1 MPNKYLNDTR
11 TGELIQKI
19 YTADRAIATEC
30 KGYTDTKEA
39 GCKTYTDT
47 KVAALVNSAPGTLD
61 TLNELATA
69 LGNDPNFATTIATL
83 IDTKCAQAKLDAHP
97 VGSFYES
104 TDSTSPATLF
114 GGTWQEQIPDGELIG
129 TVAAFSSNSLPTG
142 WLLCD
147 GSAVSRTT
155 YAALFTAIGTTYGSG
170 DGSTT
175 FALPNLTDKF
185 IQGSSTAGTVKEA
198 GLPNITGGSNT
209 AISAIK
215 NDKTAAETWSGAI
228 GTASSYSGSLANPS
242 GIVGNSGHRPLL
254 FDASKSNAIYGKSS
268 TVQPPALTMKCAIY
282 TGVTSNHKWVRQ
294 S

>member
-1 MPNKYLNDTR
+1 MPNKYLDSVQLGRLVT
-11 TGELIQKI
+11 KI
-19 YTADRAIATEC
+19 KDHVSTSISTAISGSIT
-30 KGYTDTKEA
+30 
-39 GCKTYTDT
+39 
-47 KVAALVNSAPGTLD
+47 
-61 TLNELATA
+61 
-69 LGNDPNFATTIATL
+69 TL
-83 IDTKCAQAKLDAHP
+83 IDQKCAQAKLDAHP

-129 TVAAFSSNSLPTG
+129 TVAAFSSSSLPTG

-175 FALPNLTDKF
+175 FALPNLTNRF
-185 IQGSSTAGTVKEA
+185 IQGSSTAGTVKAA
-198 GLPNITGGSNT
+198 GLPNITGTFTIRGFGNNSGTNLMERT
-209 AISAIK
+209 GAIK
-215 NDKTAAETWSGAI
+215 GSSTSWTGYSVGT
-228 GTASSYSGSLANPS
+228 GTAGQPGQATE
-242 GIVGNSGHRPLL
+242 
-254 FDASKSNAIYGKSS
+254 FDASGSNSIYGNSS
-268 TVQPPALTMKCAIY
+268 TVQPPALTMKYAIY

>member
-30 KGYTDTKEA
+30 KGYTDTK
-39 GCKTYTDT
+39 
-47 KVAALVNSAPGTLD
+47 VAALVDSAPGTLD

-129 TVAAFSSNSLPTG
+129 TVAAFSSNTLPTG

-155 YAALFTAIGTTYGSG
+155 YAALFAAVGTTYGSG

-185 IQGSSTAGTVKEA
+185 IQGSSTAGTVKDA
-198 GLPNITGGSNT
+198 GLPNLYGSFNIRGLSNGN
-209 AISAIK
+209 AII
-215 NDKTAAETWSGAI
+215 TAANPPFSRDDGSSTI
-228 GTASSYSGSLANPS
+228 ASTTVSSTSATYTS
-242 GIVGNSGHRPLL
+242 IT
-254 FDASKSNAIYGKSS
+254 FDASTDNPIYGNST
-268 TVQPPALTMKCAIY
+268 TVQPPALTMKYAIY

>member
-1 MPNKYLNDTR
+1 MPSKYLNDAR

-30 KGYTDTKEA
+30 KGYTDTEI
-39 GCKTYTDT
+39 TTT
-47 KVAALVNSAPGTLD
+47 I
-61 TLNELATA
+61 TA
-69 LGNDPNFATTIATL
+69 L
-83 IDTKCAQAKLDAHP
+83 IDAKCAQAKLDAHP

-129 TVAAFSSNSLPTG
+129 TVAAFSSSSLPTG

-175 FALPNLTDKF
+175 FALPNLTNRF
-185 IQGSSTAGTVKEA
+185 IQGSSTAGTAKAA
-198 GLPNITGGSNT
+198 GLPNITGGTS
-209 AISAIK
+209 SAICVVK
-215 NDKTAAETWSGAI
+215 FDKTAVATTSGAL
-228 GTASSYSGSLANPS
+228 GVGASYRSTVAQDASSERGFQTLN
-242 GIVGNSGHRPLL
+242 
-254 FDASKSNAIYGKSS
+254 FDASRSSSIYGNSS
-268 TVQPPALTMKCAIY
+268 TVQPPALTMQYAIY